1 MRNLNTQ
8 TPISLRAPPQRT
20 PLVRLPRCAD
30 NSAVIR
36 PPPLLQRH
44 PPHAHGHRD
53 RLTLQGDSNT
63 RTPPSQTGAQ
73 KKRRRSALQA
83 PAEHSPYEPGP
94 GQGPPDRLVAGI
106 IFVYIPPLRRN
117 SQTPPLARRALR
129 RHHRDGPSRTSTT
142 PVRAGVGAPEK
153 GQGGRPGGST
163 IPAEPCAG
171 DEPPPLPAGPASVS
185 NDCELRTKR
194 ESGGHKRFAFA
205 SMRGIVTGT
214 RFVPGEYPGS
224 RRHRPSTAFR
234 VGRQGRFG
242 GANTSI
248 GPWRGAAQRQGR
260 EAGGLP

>member
-117 SQTPPLARRALR
+117 SQTPPSCQARPSPAPSRWPLTDINHARSGRRRGSGKGSRGAPGRVDNPCGALRGGRAPSPSRRAR
-129 RHHRDGPSRTSTT
+129 
-142 PVRAGVGAPEK
+142 VR
-153 GQGGRPGGST
+153 
-163 IPAEPCAG
+163 
-171 DEPPPLPAGPASVS
+171 L
-185 NDCELRTKR
+185 KR
-194 ESGGHKRFAFA
+194 
-205 SMRGIVTGT
+205 
-214 RFVPGEYPGS
+214 
-224 RRHRPSTAFR
+224 
-234 VGRQGRFG
+234 
-242 GANTSI
+242 
-248 GPWRGAAQRQGR
+248 
-260 EAGGLP
+260 L